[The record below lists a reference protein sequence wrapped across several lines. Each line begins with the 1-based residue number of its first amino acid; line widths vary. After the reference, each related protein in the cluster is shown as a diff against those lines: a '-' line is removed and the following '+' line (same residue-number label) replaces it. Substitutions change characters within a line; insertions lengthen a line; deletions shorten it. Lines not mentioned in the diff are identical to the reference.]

1 MKIDLWIQDRVWA
14 IKTETGAYL
23 TLPIEGSNQKTLANA
38 IQQLP
43 SLVAKLAE
51 IGVKEIRLVGFRRP
65 GTAFTEAE
73 WVFLHE
79 KGYAPFEESRQEAL
93 KIAEE
98 KGVRIVGSTPVV
110 SIDELATE
118 IGGGNKQEKQSG
130 EGKDLFD
137 FD

>member
-1 MKIDLWIQDRVWA
+1 MKVDLWIQDRVWVLR
-14 IKTETGAYL
+14 TETGAQM
-23 TLPIEGSNQKTLANA
+23 TARIEGDSEKVLANA

-43 SLVAKLAE
+43 RLVARLAE
-51 IGVKEIRLVGFRRP
+51 IGVKEIKLVGFRRP

-79 KGYAPFEESRQEAL
+79 KGYAPFEDARQQAL

-98 KGVRIVGSTPVV
+98 SGIRITGTTPVV
-110 SIDELATE
+110 SIDEIANAVNSETRRDS
-118 IGGGNKQEKQSG
+118 Q
-130 EGKDLFD
+130 GKDLFD

>member
-1 MKIDLWIQDRVWA
+1 MKVDLWIQDRVWVLR
-14 IKTETGAYL
+14 TETGAQM
-23 TLPIEGSNQKTLANA
+23 TARIEGDSEKVLANA

-43 SLVAKLAE
+43 RLVARLAE
-51 IGVKEIRLVGFRRP
+51 IGVKEIKLVGFRRP

-79 KGYAPFEESRQEAL
+79 KGYAPFEEARRQAL

-98 KGVRIVGSTPVV
+98 SGIRITGTTPVV
-110 SIDELATE
+110 SIDEIANAVNSETRRDS
-118 IGGGNKQEKQSG
+118 Q
-130 EGKDLFD
+130 GKDLFD